1 MSSWVLLQIIFNLVI
16 AAGLV
21 VFWIRLK
28 RPAKDD
34 PRLSRG
40 LQILQSKIAVLEDLA
55 DRSDRQVQQLTEL
68 LETKARHLNG
78 KLIEADQKILK
89 IEQAMD
95 RSLEVAE
102 IFQDKIPHHE
112 IIERQNTI
120 KYVKAAR
127 MAHEGVGIEAIVDEL
142 DLPREQV
149 EFIAKVN
156 RDQLMFDQ
164 DQLPEWAKRGLENK
178 GFGQED
184 DSQRESLKKLGENFR
199 LAQSQGFE
207 EQQSDESTQAQ
218 DVTGEEISVP
228 EESDISSAPKTE
240 STPKIEK
247 SFVTRPVVSPA
258 KLRSSPFSLRT
269 VKEGEEAIRPVKF
282 RRIDLDP

>member
-228 EESDISSAPKTE
+228 EELDISSAPKTE